1 MGAAFPL
8 LSLACTVCDSAIGR
22 EVRNGIFQE
31 QFWPT
36 LLSVIAPF
44 PVLIA
49 AVAAIHF
56 FLPPN
61 SNSRPDDLKDS
72 P

>member
-1 MGAAFPL
+1 MAAALPL

-22 EVRNGIFQE
+22 EVRNGIFEE

-56 FLPPN
+56 LLPCDRN
-61 SNSRPDDLKDS
+61 RTPDDSSDS
-72 P
+72 L